1 MKQLPLGS
9 FNYEFNRLQQPRIKI
24 VSGETIQVETE
35 DALSGQ
41 ISKPGDHRDK
51 EKVPFSNPVTGPI
64 YVELAEPGDTLA
76 IQIESIEPRDGQCAT
91 YTGNPK
97 QLCQWLGT
105 DVPDGAHV
113 CPIQDGVV
121 YWSDKIKI
129 PYVPMLGCIGTTP
142 AYGMPSTMPAGPH
155 GGNMDIREVT
165 VGNTLYLPVF
175 VTGASLYLGD
185 AHAAMGQ
192 GELSATGLEMASQTT
207 LTIDLIKGKSI
218 AGPRIESPEEII
230 TVASGTPMER
240 ATAEAFAQMILWMED
255 EYGWNRWRA
264 YDLLTHV
271 AEISMGYYEGGGLA
285 VKVAK
290 KYVNHPS

>member
-1 MKQLPLGS
+1 MQELSLGNL
-9 FNYEFNRLQQPRIKI
+9 NYEFSRALEPRLR
-24 VSGETIQVETE
+24 VSSGETIRVETE

-41 ISKPGDHRDK
+41 IRKAGDCRDK
-51 EKVPFSNPVTGPI
+51 SKVPFSNPVTGPI
-64 YVELAEPGDTLA
+64 YIEGAEPGDTLA
-76 IQIESIEPRDGQCAT
+76 IRLETIESRDGQCAT

-113 CPIQDGVV
+113 CPIRDGLV
-121 YWSDKIKI
+121 YWSDEIAI
-129 PYVPMLGCIGTTP
+129 PYQPMLGCIGTTP
-142 AYGMPSTMPAGPH
+142 AYGMPSTMPAGPY

-165 VGNTLYLPVF
+165 EGNTLFLPVF
-175 VTGASLYLGD
+175 VSGAYLYLGD

-207 LTIDLIKGKSI
+207 LTIELLKGKTI
-218 AGPRIESPEEII
+218 AGPRIESPDELI

-240 ATAEAFAQMILWMED
+240 ATAEAFAQMILWMEA
-255 EYGWNRWRA
+255 EHGWNRWRA

-285 VKVAK
+285 VKIAK
-290 KYVNHPS
+290 KYVAHPS

>member
-1 MKQLPLGS
+1 MKQLSLDS
-9 FNYEFNRLQQPRIKI
+9 FNYEFNRFQEPRLHIEA
-24 VSGETIQVETE
+24 GETIRVETE
-35 DALSGQ
+35 DALSRQ
-41 ISKPGDHRDK
+41 IRKPGDYRDRA
-51 EKVPFSNPVTGPI
+51 KVPFSNPVTGPI
-64 YVELAEPGDTLA
+64 FVKQAEPGDMLA
-76 IQIESIEPRDGQCAT
+76 IRIESIESRDGQCAT

-105 DVPDGAHV
+105 DVPSGAHV
-113 CPIQDGVV
+113 CPILDGVV
-121 YWSDKIKI
+121 YWSEHIKI

-155 GGNMDIREVT
+155 GGNMDIREVAE
-165 VGNTLYLPVF
+165 GNTLYLPVF
-175 VTGASLYLGD
+175 VTGALLYMGD

-207 LTIDLIKGKSI
+207 LTIDLVKGKTI
-218 AGPRIESPEEII
+218 AGPRIESPEEMI

-240 ATAEAFAQMILWMED
+240 ATAEAFAQMILWMEAD
-255 EYGWNRWRA
+255 YGWNRWRA

-285 VKVAK
+285 VKIAKQYVA
-290 KYVNHPS
+290 HPS

>member
-1 MKQLPLGS
+1 MKQLSLGS
-9 FNYEFNRLQQPRIKI
+9 FSYEFNRSQEPRIRI
-24 VSGETIQVETE
+24 ASGETLRVETE

-41 ISKPGDHRDK
+41 IRKAGDHRDK
-51 EKVPFSNPVTGPI
+51 ATVPFSNPVNGPVF
-64 YVELAEPGDTLA
+64 VEQAEPGDTLA
-76 IQIESIEPRDGQCAT
+76 IQIKSIEPRDGQCAT

-113 CPIQDGVV
+113 CPIREGFV
-121 YWSDKIKI
+121 YWSDEIKI
-129 PYVPMLGCIGTTP
+129 PYVPMLGCIGTSP

-165 VGNTLYLPVF
+165 VGNILYLPVF

-207 LTIDLIKGKSI
+207 LTINLIKDKVI

-240 ATAEAFAQMILWMED
+240 ATAEAFAQMILWMET

-285 VKVAK
+285 VKIAK
-290 KYVNHPS
+290 EYVNHPS

>member
-1 MKQLPLGS
+1 MQQVPLGS
-9 FNYEFNRLQQPRIKI
+9 LNYEFNRFQEPRIYI
-24 VSGETIQVETE
+24 EPGETIRVESE

-41 ISKPGDHRDK
+41 IRKAGDLRDK
-51 EKVPFSNPVTGPI
+51 SKVPFSNPLTGPVFI
-64 YVELAEPGDTLA
+64 NQAELGDTLA
-76 IQIESIEPRDGQCAT
+76 IKIEAIESRDGQCAT

-113 CPIQDGVV
+113 CPIRDGYV
-121 YWSDKIKI
+121 YWSDEIKI
-129 PYVPMLGCIGTTP
+129 AYQPMLGCIGTTP

-165 VGNTLYLPVF
+165 EGNTLYLPVF
-175 VTGASLYLGD
+175 VPGALLYLGD

-192 GELSATGLEMASQTT
+192 GELSATGLEMAAQTT
-207 LTIDLIKGKSI
+207 LTIELIKQKTIS
-218 AGPRIESPEEII
+218 GPRIESPTELI
-230 TVASGTPMER
+230 TVSSGTPMER
-240 ATAEAFAQMILWMED
+240 ATADAFAQMILWMEAD
-255 EYGWNRWRA
+255 YGWNRWRA

-285 VKVAK
+285 VKIAREYVA
-290 KYVNHPS
+290 HPS

>member
-1 MKQLPLGS
+1 MKQLPLGTLQ
-9 FNYEFNRLQQPRIKI
+9 YEFNRDLKPCLLIEP
-24 VSGETIQVETE
+24 GETVQVETE

-41 ISKPGDHRDK
+41 IRLPGDRRDK
-51 EKVPFSNPVTGPI
+51 SKVSYSNPVNGPI
-64 YVELAEPGDTLA
+64 SVNGAEPGDTLV
-76 IQIESIEPRDGQCAT
+76 IKIESIEPRDGQCAT

-113 CPIQDGVV
+113 CPIQDGFV
-121 YWSDKIKI
+121 YWSDQIKI
-129 PYVPMLGCIGTTP
+129 PYQPMLGCIGTTP

-175 VTGASLYLGD
+175 VPGALLYLGD

-192 GELSATGLEMASQTT
+192 GELSATGLEMASQTAIT
-207 LTIDLIKGKSI
+207 VDLIKQKTIS
-218 AGPRIESPEEII
+218 GPRIESPRELI
-230 TVASGTPMER
+230 TIASGTPMER
-240 ATAEAFAQMILWMED
+240 ATAEAFAQLILWMEAD
-255 EYGWNRWRA
+255 YGWNRWRA

-285 VKVAK
+285 VKVPRQ
-290 KYVNHPS
+290 YVEHPS

>member
-1 MKQLPLGS
+1 MKQLSFDS
-9 FNYEFNRLQQPRIKI
+9 FNYEFNRYQEPRIRI
-24 VSGETIQVETE
+24 ASGETIQVETE

-41 ISKPGDHRDK
+41 IRKAGDHRDK

-64 YVELAEPGDTLA
+64 YVEQAGPGDTLA
-76 IQIESIEPRDGQCAT
+76 IKIDSIESRDGQCAT

-97 QLCQWLGT
+97 QLCQWLGI

-113 CPIQDGVV
+113 CPIRDGVV
-121 YWSDKIKI
+121 YWSNEIKI
-129 PYVPMLGCIGTTP
+129 PYVPMLGCIGTAP

-175 VTGASLYLGD
+175 VTGASVYLGD

-207 LTIDLIKGKSI
+207 LTIELIKGKSI
-218 AGPRIESPEEII
+218 AGPRIESPDEII

-240 ATAEAFAQMILWMED
+240 ATAEAFAQMILWMEA

-285 VKVAK
+285 VKIEK

>member
-1 MKQLPLGS
+1 MKQLALG
-9 FNYEFNRLQQPRIKI
+9 FLNYEFSRERGPRLRV
-24 VSGETIQVETE
+24 VSGETVRVETE

-41 ISKPGDHRDK
+41 IRKAGDRRDK
-51 EKVPFSNPVTGPI
+51 SKVPFSNPVTGPI
-64 YVELAEPGDTLA
+64 YVEQAEPGDTLA
-76 IQIESIEPRDGQCAT
+76 IHIESIESRDNQCAT

-113 CPIQDGVV
+113 CPIREGIV
-121 YWSDKIKI
+121 YWSNEIQI
-129 PYVPMLGCIGTTP
+129 PYQPMLGCIGTTP
-142 AYGMPSTMPAGPH
+142 AYGMPSTMPAGAH

-165 VGNTLYLPVF
+165 AGNTIFLPVF
-175 VTGASLYLGD
+175 VSGAFLYLGD

-192 GELSATGLEMASQTT
+192 GELSATGLEMAAQTT
-207 LTIDLIKGKSI
+207 LRIELLKGKTI
-218 AGPRIESPEEII
+218 AGPRIESPSELI

-240 ATAEAFAQMILWMED
+240 ATAEAFAQMILWMES
-255 EYGWNRWRA
+255 EHGWNRWRA

-285 VKVAK
+285 VKIARDYVA
-290 KYVNHPS
+290 HPS

>member
-1 MKQLPLGS
+1 MQQVPLGS
-9 FNYEFNRLQQPRIKI
+9 LNYEFNRFQEPRICI
-24 VSGETIQVETE
+24 ESGETIRVESE

-41 ISKPGDHRDK
+41 IRKAGDLRDK
-51 EKVPFSNPVTGPI
+51 SKVPFSNPLTGPI
-64 YVELAEPGDTLA
+64 FINQAEPGDTLA
-76 IQIESIEPRDGQCAT
+76 IKIEAIESRDGQCAT

-113 CPIQDGVV
+113 CPIRDGYV
-121 YWSDKIKI
+121 YWSDEIKI
-129 PYVPMLGCIGTTP
+129 PFQPMLGCIGTTP

-165 VGNTLYLPVF
+165 EGNTLYLPVF
-175 VTGASLYLGD
+175 VPGALLYLGD

-192 GELSATGLEMASQTT
+192 GELSATGLEMAAQTT
-207 LTIDLIKGKSI
+207 LTIELIKQKTIS
-218 AGPRIESPEEII
+218 GPRIESPSELI
-230 TVASGTPMER
+230 TVSSGTPMER
-240 ATAEAFAQMILWMED
+240 ATADAFAQMILWMEA

-285 VKVAK
+285 VKIAREYVA
-290 KYVNHPS
+290 HPS

>member
-1 MKQLPLGS
+1 MKQISLDA
-9 FNYEFNRLQQPRIKI
+9 FNYEFNRLQEPRLH
-24 VSGETIQVETE
+24 VESGETIQVETE

-41 ISKPGDHRDK
+41 IRKSGDRRDK
-51 EKVPFSNPVTGPI
+51 AKVPFSNPVTGPI
-64 YVELAEPGDTLA
+64 YVKEAQPGDTLA
-76 IQIESIEPRDGQCAT
+76 IKIEAIESRDGQCAT

-105 DVPDGAHV
+105 DVSDGAHV
-113 CPIQDGVV
+113 CPIQDGFV
-121 YWSDKIKI
+121 YWSEQIKI
-129 PYVPMLGCIGTTP
+129 PYTPMLGCIGTTP

-175 VTGASLYLGD
+175 VTGGLLYLGD

-192 GELSATGLEMASQTT
+192 GELSATGLEMAAQTT
-207 LTIDLIKGKSI
+207 LTIDLVKGKNI

-240 ATAEAFAQMILWMED
+240 ATAEAFAQMILWMEAD
-255 EYGWNRWRA
+255 YGWNRWRA

-290 KYVNHPS
+290 QYVAHPS

>member
-1 MKQLPLGS
+1 MKQLSLGP
-9 FNYEFNRLQQPRIKI
+9 FNYEFNRLQEPQIRIT
-24 VSGETIQVETE
+24 SGETLQVETE

-41 ISKPGDHRDK
+41 IRKAGDRRDK
-51 EKVPFSNPVTGPI
+51 AEVPFSNPVTGPI
-64 YVELAEPGDTLA
+64 YVEQAEPGDTLA
-76 IQIESIEPRDGQCAT
+76 IQIEAIESRDGQCAT
-91 YTGNPK
+91 YTGSPK

-113 CPIQDGVV
+113 CLIQDGFVH
-121 YWSDKIKI
+121 WSDEIKI

-142 AYGMPSTMPAGPH
+142 AYGMPSTMPAGPY

-175 VTGASLYLGD
+175 VKGAFLYLGD

-207 LTIDLIKGKSI
+207 LTIDLMKEETI
-218 AGPRIESPEEII
+218 AGPRIESPEELI

-240 ATAEAFAQMILWMED
+240 ATAEAFAQMVLWMEA
-255 EYGWNRWRA
+255 EYSWNRWRA

-285 VKVAK
+285 VKIAK

>member
-1 MKQLPLGS
+1 MQQISLGLL
-9 FNYEFNRLQQPRIKI
+9 NYEFSRFQEPRISI
-24 VSGETIQVETE
+24 DPGETIRVESE

-41 ISKPGDHRDK
+41 IRKAGDLRDK
-51 EKVPFSNPVTGPI
+51 TRVPFSNPLTGPI
-64 YVELAEPGDTLA
+64 FINQAEPGDTLA
-76 IQIESIEPRDGQCAT
+76 IKIAAIESRDGQCAT

-113 CPIQDGVV
+113 CPIRDGYV
-121 YWSDKIKI
+121 YWSDQIKI
-129 PYVPMLGCIGTTP
+129 PYQPMLGCIGTTP

-165 VGNTLYLPVF
+165 EGNTLYLPVF
-175 VTGASLYLGD
+175 VPGALLYLGD

-192 GELSATGLEMASQTT
+192 GELSATGLEMAAQTT
-207 LTIDLIKGKSI
+207 LTIELIKQKTI
-218 AGPRIESPEEII
+218 TGPRIESPNELM
-230 TVASGTPMER
+230 TVSSGTPMER
-240 ATAEAFAQMILWMED
+240 ATAEAFAQLILWLEAD
-255 EYGWNRWRA
+255 YGWNRWRA

-285 VKVAK
+285 VKIAKEYVA
-290 KYVNHPS
+290 HPS

>member
-1 MKQLPLGS
+1 MKQLSLGP
-9 FNYEFNRLQQPRIKI
+9 FNYEFNRLQEPRITIKT
-24 VSGETIQVETE
+24 GETIQVETE

-41 ISKPGDHRDK
+41 IRKAGDRRDK
-51 EKVPFSNPVTGPI
+51 AKVPFSNPVTGPI
-64 YVELAEPGDTLA
+64 YVEQAEPGDRLA
-76 IQIESIEPRDGQCAT
+76 IKIEAIESRDGQCAT
-91 YTGNPK
+91 YTGSPK

-113 CPIQDGVV
+113 CPIQDGFV
-121 YWSDKIKI
+121 YWSDEIKI
-129 PYVPMLGCIGTTP
+129 PYEPMLGCIGTTP
-142 AYGMPSTMPAGPH
+142 AYGMPSTMPAGPY
-155 GGNMDIREVT
+155 GGNMDIREVA

-175 VTGASLYLGD
+175 VKGAFLYLGD
-185 AHAAMGQ
+185 THAAMGQ

-207 LTIDLIKGKSI
+207 LTIDLIKGETI
-218 AGPRIESPEEII
+218 AGPRIESPEELI

-240 ATAEAFAQMILWMED
+240 ATAEAFAQMVLWMEA

-285 VKVAK
+285 VKIAK

>member
-1 MKQLPLGS
+1 MKQLSFDS

>member
-1 MKQLPLGS
+1 MQQLSLDS
-9 FNYEFNRLQQPRIKI
+9 FNYEFNRLQEPRLRIE
-24 VSGETIQVETE
+24 SGETIRVETE

-41 ISKPGDHRDK
+41 IRKAGDHRDRA
-51 EKVPFSNPVTGPI
+51 KVPFSNPVTGPV
-64 YVELAEPGDTLA
+64 YVAEAEPGDMLA
-76 IQIESIEPRDGQCAT
+76 IRIEAIESRDGQCAT

-105 DVPDGAHV
+105 DVPSGAHV
-113 CPIQDGVV
+113 CPIHDGFV
-121 YWSDKIKI
+121 YWSENIKI

-165 VGNTLYLPVF
+165 VGNTLYLPVY
-175 VTGASLYLGD
+175 VTGGLLYLGD

-192 GELSATGLEMASQTT
+192 GELSATGLEMAAQTT
-207 LTIDLIKGKSI
+207 LTIDLVKGNKI

-240 ATAEAFAQMILWMED
+240 ATAEAFAQMILWMEAD
-255 EYGWNRWRA
+255 YGWDRWRA

-285 VKVAK
+285 VKIAKQYVA
-290 KYVNHPS
+290 HPS

>member
-1 MKQLPLGS
+1 MKQLSLGP
-9 FNYEFNRLQQPRIKI
+9 FNYEFNRLLEPQIRIT
-24 VSGETIQVETE
+24 SGEMLQVETE

-41 ISKPGDHRDK
+41 IRKAGDRRDK
-51 EKVPFSNPVTGPI
+51 AKVPFSNPVTGPI
-64 YVELAEPGDTLA
+64 YVEQAEPGDTLA
-76 IQIESIEPRDGQCAT
+76 IKIEAIDSRDGQCAT
-91 YTGNPK
+91 YTGSPK

-105 DVPDGAHV
+105 EVPDGAHV
-113 CPIQDGVV
+113 CPIQDGFV
-121 YWSDKIKI
+121 YWSDEIKI
-129 PYVPMLGCIGTTP
+129 PYEPMLGCIGTAP

-155 GGNMDIREVT
+155 GGNMDIREVA

-175 VTGASLYLGD
+175 VKGAFLYLGD
-185 AHAAMGQ
+185 AHAAMGH
-192 GELSATGLEMASQTT
+192 GELSATGLEMASKTT
-207 LTIDLIKGKSI
+207 LTIDLIKGETI
-218 AGPRIESPEEII
+218 AGPRIESPEELI

-240 ATAEAFAQMILWMED
+240 ATAEAFAQMVLWMET

-285 VKVAK
+285 VKIAK